1 MNDKQH
7 FSGVLAAAFAF
18 VAWGLLPI
26 YWKSMAAVPA
36 FEIICHRVVW
46 SQAVTALL
54 LGPMG
59 GLAEVRAA
67 LRSRRDLL
75 LLACSSSIIGVN
87 WFLYIYAVN
96 SGQVLEAS
104 LGYYLNPLVNV
115 IFGVLFFRDR
125 LRPVQIL
132 AVLLAAAGVSVQV
145 FSHGTLPWLALG
157 MAVTFGI
164 YGMVRKLMSLG
175 SLSGLFVETGVLT
188 LPAGGYLAWLWLHGQ
203 GGFLHLGPG
212 LDLLMVGAGIVTT
225 APLLAFAFGARRITL
240 TTLGVIQYLG
250 PTGMFLLGVLA
261 YGEPFGP
268 AHAAT
273 FGLIW
278 AGVVLYTAEGAWRMR
293 MVRRATSGRA

>member
-1 MNDKQH
+1 MSDKPH
-7 FSGVLAAAFAF
+7 VSGALAAVFAF
-18 VAWGLLPI
+18 LAWGLLPV
-26 YWKSMAAVPA
+26 YWKALAAAPA

-46 SQAVTALL
+46 SQVCTALL
-54 LGPMG
+54 LLPRG

-115 IFGVLFFRDR
+115 LFGVLFFRDR

-132 AVLLAAAGVSVQV
+132 AVALAAAGVAVQV
-145 FSHGTLPWLALG
+145 VSHGAPPWLALG
-157 MAVTFGI
+157 MAVTFGV

-175 SLSGLFVETGVLT
+175 SLPGLFVETGALT
-188 LPAGGYLAWLWLHGQ
+188 LPAGGYLAWLWLNGQ
-203 GGFLHLGPG
+203 GAFLHLGPE
-212 LDLLMVGAGIVTT
+212 LDLLMVGAGAATT
-225 APLLAFAFGARRITL
+225 APLLAFAFAARRITL
-240 TTLGVIQYLG
+240 TTLGVLQYLG

-278 AGVVLYTAEGAWRMR
+278 AGVALYTAEGAWRLRQM
-293 MVRRATSGRA
+293 RRATFPRS